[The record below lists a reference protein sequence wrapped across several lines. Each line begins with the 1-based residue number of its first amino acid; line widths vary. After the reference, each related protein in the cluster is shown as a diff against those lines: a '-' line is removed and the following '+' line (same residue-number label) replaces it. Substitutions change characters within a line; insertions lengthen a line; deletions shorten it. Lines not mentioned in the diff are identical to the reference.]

1 MTEQLLNVNGL
12 KVNVEDREILHG
24 IDLQM
29 NAGET
34 HVLMGPNGAGK
45 STLGYALMGNPKIEI
60 TEGSIFF
67 KNKDITEEAVE
78 KKGVRRHF
86 PFLPESAGGA
96 GDFPGQFY
104 PQRVGEAQ
112 GRKTEALG
120 FPEGNEKGHGG
131 ASDG

>member
-45 STLGYALMGNPKIEI
+45 STLGYALMGNPKFEI
-60 TEGSIFF
+60 TEGSIFLRIRILRR
-67 KNKDITEEAVE
+67 KRW

>member
-45 STLGYALMGNPKIEI
+45 STLGYALMGNPKFEI

-78 KKGVRRHF
+78 KRASWMKRIPGWMWMRSARYPGAWRNTRRMKRARFSSSHT
-86 PFLPESAGGA
+86 A
-96 GDFPGQFY
+96 
-104 PQRVGEAQ
+104 R
-112 GRKTEALG
+112 G
-120 FPEGNEKGHGG
+120 FWKP
-131 ASDG
+131 

>member
-45 STLGYALMGNPKIEI
+45 STLGYALMGNPKFEI

-78 KKGVRRHF
+78 KR
-86 PFLPESAGGA
+86 
-96 GDFPGQFY
+96 
-104 PQRVGEAQ
+104 
-112 GRKTEALG
+112 
-120 FPEGNEKGHGG
+120 
-131 ASDG
+131 ASDGHFSFPSRIRWRCRGFPWAVLSAARWRGAEEKN